1 MYKLGKTR
9 ETGNDDG
16 YPKTSPSVD
25 LSHFRPF
32 TSFRIKRLFAGTHH
46 WPSGD
51 DLRLASSIT
60 RFSGVCYALGR
71 VNQKLLI
78 FLKGFFFF
86 AFTELDTF
94 SICLT
99 YE

>member
-32 TSFRIKRLFAGTHH
+32 TSFRIKRLFAGADALTSRVVEI
-46 WPSGD
+46 PS
-51 DLRLASSIT
+51 
-60 RFSGVCYALGR
+60 
-71 VNQKLLI
+71 
-78 FLKGFFFF
+78 
-86 AFTELDTF
+86 LDTDTVEMPHCQRPISQF
-94 SICLT
+94 CLI
-99 YE
+99 

>member
-32 TSFRIKRLFAGTHH
+32 TSFRIKRLFAGD
-46 WPSGD
+46 PG
-51 DLRLASSIT
+51 LPQAPAIE
-60 RFSGVCYALGR
+60 
-71 VNQKLLI
+71 I
-78 FLKGFFFF
+78 
-86 AFTELDTF
+86 E
-94 SICLT
+94 
-99 YE
+99 